1 MIRRLLG
8 RFFGREAPPADAA
21 YAAIVAQARQP
32 AFYAA
37 LGVPDAPE
45 GRFRMVALHVILFVD
60 ALLAQERDRAEE
72 DRERREELAR
82 AVQERMFDELDA
94 SLREM
99 GVSDLAVPK
108 RMHRLADAFFAQLG
122 AVRAALAAD
131 DAAALQEA
139 VRRHIYAETETAE
152 HAAALADYA
161 RRAQRALS
169 GLPLADM
176 LAGKISWPPATN
188 DLRKPSS

>member
-1 MIRRLLG
+1 MVKRLLS
-8 RFFGREAPPADAA
+8 RFFGRKAPSTDAA

-37 LGVPDAPE
+37 LGVPDTPE

-60 ALLAQERDRAEE
+60 ALLEGGTDAAAETEERKA
-72 DRERREELAR
+72 LAR
-82 AVQERMFDELDA
+82 AVQEKMFDELDA

-122 AVRAALAAD
+122 ALRAALAAD
-131 DAAALQEA
+131 ERAALQEA
-139 VRRHIYAETETAE
+139 LARHIYAETETAE
-152 HAAALADYA
+152 HAAALADYVQGA
-161 RRAQRALS
+161 RDALR
-169 GLPLADM
+169 GLPLAVM
-176 LAGKISWPPATN
+176 RAGRIPWPPAT
-188 DLRKPSS
+188 SESEESAS